1 MRHIKVI
8 SETRNTVTLR
18 KADFE
23 KLLKAAEDAVDA
35 SAVRAHRAQEKRLG
49 WDAVRRMYLA
59 REEAERRIR
68 ALTKIC

>member
-1 MRHIKVI
+1 MRRIKVI

-23 KLLKAAEDAVDA
+23 SLLKAAEDAVDS
-35 SAVRAHRAQEKRLG
+35 SAVRVHRAQEKSLG
-49 WDAVRRMYLA
+49 WDAARRMYFT

-68 ALTKIC
+68 CLTKIC